1 MVKTKCVFKNK
12 LDKEGNVS
20 LHKTRLVAQGFTQ
33 REGENFDDTFA
44 AVVRIDT
51 FRIFCATAAKYNHK
65 LCGIDFEGA
74 YLQSDIDAEIH
85 IQLPNESFRKSASSW
100 PIY

>member
-1 MVKTKCVFKNK
+1 M
-12 LDKEGNVS
+12 
-20 LHKTRLVAQGFTQ
+20 
-33 REGENFDDTFA
+33 
-44 AVVRIDT
+44 RIDT

-85 IQLPNESFRKSASSW
+85 IQLPNELYDYAAQIGLTSAD
-100 PIY
+100 IGHKGDVFY